1 MLPLALRTAPSP
13 MNAADTLDET
23 LDALVAPIRSG
34 VVLTYRDL
42 AECAHQVG
50 IGLRRGERR
59 YALRAMVEQDA
70 RGTLQ
75 WLGAHARAVVAAV
88 RTDDARGE
96 RPECVVVGTGR
107 RNRARLLETLVADGE
122 VQPC

>member
-1 MLPLALRTAPSP
+1 MLPLALRTAPPP

-59 YALRAMVEQDA
+59 YALRAMVTQDA

-75 WLGAHARAVVAAV
+75 WLGAHARSWSQRCAPTLPVANDPGAWWS
-88 RTDDARGE
+88 
-96 RPECVVVGTGR
+96 GR
-107 RNRARLLETLVADGE
+107 AAETAHVLETLVADEG